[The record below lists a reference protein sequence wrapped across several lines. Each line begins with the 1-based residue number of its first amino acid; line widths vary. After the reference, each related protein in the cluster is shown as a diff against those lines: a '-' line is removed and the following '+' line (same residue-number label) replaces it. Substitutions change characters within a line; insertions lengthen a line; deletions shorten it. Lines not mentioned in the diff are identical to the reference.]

1 MIGPVIRLCGSR
13 VARPSRRRETISISG
28 RAVYVI
34 GDVHGCLDELLTLER
49 IIYADAEALPGKKLI
64 ILLGDY
70 VDRGPASAQVVDHLI
85 ESCPEGFER
94 LCLTGNHE
102 MAMLDYLDGRLAL
115 STWLQ
120 MGGEA
125 TLLSYGIDI
134 EHLKLIYKSRRR
146 LDEIIRAA
154 IPERHTQFLRTL
166 PILIAAGNFLFVHAG
181 IRPSLSVWEQSDEDL
196 VFIRSAFFDNSHL
209 LEHWVIHG
217 HTPIDKPVQVG
228 KRFNLDTGAYFTGK
242 LSALRLWKQKGR
254 VFTTSIDYA
263 ESTGTLGLGGFADGA

>member
-1 MIGPVIRLCGSR
+1 MQKRCQ
-13 VARPSRRRETISISG
+13 E
-28 RAVYVI
+28 
-34 GDVHGCLDELLTLER
+34 
-49 IIYADAEALPGKKLI
+49 KLI
-64 ILLGDY
+64 IMLGDY

-85 ESCPEGFER
+85 ESCPESFER
-94 LCLTGNHE
+94 LCLTGNHD

-166 PILIAAGNFLFVHAG
+166 PILIAAGNFR
-181 IRPSLSVWEQSDEDL
+181 IRARRYKAVAERLGAKRRRSCLHPQC
-196 VFIRSAFFDNSHL
+196 VF
-209 LEHWVIHG
+209 
-217 HTPIDKPVQVG
+217 
-228 KRFNLDTGAYFTGK
+228 
-242 LSALRLWKQKGR
+242 
-254 VFTTSIDYA
+254 
-263 ESTGTLGLGGFADGA
+263 